1 MKLLLNGVKKEGE
14 IVKTGG
20 NVMEVENY
28 LLADKSKSEVDKI
41 KSEKTDP
48 LQKYRELDSDNCF
61 TTKTTLAFTSEE
73 DRKFQLELV
82 DTLRGNVLDVI
93 HSSNKEQSSMNKL
106 LSAATA
112 GGSTTQ
118 VESYLKFEYSDGTLL
133 IKKMST
139 GEFFYKTVFELD
151 MEMNCLRDAMHRLR
165 ELLRDG
171 RGNIFITTN
180 KYDINMELTSTRTES
195 SLRISIMETAGQ
207 QSKPLGQ
214 DTFNKYMGGK
224 KLLDGI
230 REFIERNDIS

>member
-1 MKLLLNGVKKEGE
+1 
-14 IVKTGG
+14 
-20 NVMEVENY
+20 MEVENY

-106 LSAATA
+106 LSAANSIALETENNLNELLKAATA

-118 VESYLKFEYSDGTLL
+118 AESYLKLEYTEGILL

-151 MEMNCLRDAMHRLR
+151 MEMNCLRDTMHRLR

-171 RGNIFITTN
+171 RGNIFVTTN
-180 KYDINMELTSTRTES
+180 KYDINMELTSTQTES
-195 SLRISIMETAGQ
+195 ALYISIMETAGQ